1 MRTELVARLVQADQ
15 AITEVTDVVKLVVAI
30 VVGVVLALAL
40 AEVTSGVV
48 RAVGRRSWLAV
59 TLAARARRPL
69 RAVML
74 VVAVWIGLRVGTT
87 PPPGATRAGWILA
100 IEHGLRIALIVAVA
114 WLIGAL
120 AFVVEDAALKRFRS
134 EVADDRHARRI
145 RTQIT
150 VLRRVTV
157 TVLVLCTVAAVLL
170 TFPSARAAG
179 ASVLAS
185 AGVVSLVAGLAAQ
198 SVLGNFFAGVQLA
211 FSDAIRMGDVVVVDG
226 EWGRIEEITMTY
238 VVVHI
243 WDDRRL
249 ILPSTRFT
257 SSSFENWTRRSSDLL
272 GTVEIDLD
280 WNVPIEAMRTE
291 LRRLLDATD
300 LWDGRVGV
308 LQVTDAS
315 KGAVRTRALASAAN
329 SGALWDLRCYLR
341 EGLVG
346 WLQREMPSALPRTRW
361 EAGAPPVP
369 TTATAQKEHT
379 VAPVIEVP
387 GAAAGGASAVGSGV
401 PSSVSSAVPP
411 PVAATAA
418 ATVGASTGAH
428 AAVPS
433 TSPSPDLDAAPG
445 PSVVEASS
453 SVAATDVSAP
463 APVVVPAPEPTA
475 APTPAATPVPGAD
488 PAAES
493 PSDHRDDVPTP
504 GPATLLLTTSAPST
518 PAPSTTPPSTPT
530 AVLPMSGDASTPG
543 DGTLALGAAEPA
555 APGSDGTPAVVSR
568 RSARRSAEGTR
579 QSGEQE
585 TIRLD
590 LSASD
595 SRLFTG
601 SIDAIERSKAFS
613 GPGEDVYAER
623 DEAARKTERAE
634 HAEQQAAERQA
645 AEERRR
651 AAEQPDA

>member
-15 AITEVTDVVKLVVAI
+15 TITEVTDVVKLVVAI

-100 IEHGLRIALIVAVA
+100 IEHGLRIAVIVSVA

-134 EVADDRHARRI
+134 DVADDRHARRI

-157 TVLVLCTVAAVLL
+157 AVLVLCTAAAVLL
-170 TFPSARAAG
+170 TFPSARTAG
-179 ASVLAS
+179 ASLLAS

-198 SVLGNFFAGVQLA
+198 SVLGNVFAGVQLA

-238 VVVHI
+238 VVVHV

-257 SSSFENWTRRSSDLL
+257 SKSFENWTRRSSELL

-280 WNVPIEAMRTE
+280 WNVPVEAMRAE

-315 KGAVRTRALASAAN
+315 NGAVRTRALASAAS

-369 TTATAQKEHT
+369 AAASAPKGRP
-379 VAPVIEVP
+379 APVIEVP
-387 GAAAGGASAVGSGV
+387 GATTGGTPAAGSGAPPSA
-401 PSSVSSAVPP
+401 SSVAPP
-411 PVAATAA
+411 PVAATAPA
-418 ATVGASTGAH
+418 PAASTE
-428 AAVPS
+428 VP
-433 TSPSPDLDAAPG
+433 
-445 PSVVEASS
+445 
-453 SVAATDVSAP
+453 AP
-463 APVVVPAPEPTA
+463 APVVVPVPVPALEPTPEPA
-475 APTPAATPVPGAD
+475 PAATSVPGAG
-488 PAAES
+488 PAAEAT
-493 PSDHRDDVPTP
+493 SDHGDDVPTR
-504 GPATLLLTTSAPST
+504 GPATLLLTTSDPTTAEE
-518 PAPSTTPPSTPT
+518 TTPGPTTTPSTPT
-530 AVLPMSGDASTPG
+530 AVLAMPGDASNPG
-543 DGTLALGAAEPA
+543 DRPLAPAAAEPT

-568 RSARRSAEGTR
+568 RSVRHSAEDPR

-585 TIRLD
+585 TIRLE

-613 GPGEDVYAER
+613 GPGEDAYAER
-623 DEAARKTERAE
+623 DEAARKSERAE
-634 HAEQQAAERQA
+634 RAEQQAAERLA
-645 AEERRR
+645 AEGRRR
-651 AAEQPDA
+651 AAERPDD